1 MERWVRL
8 GVIANNLIVLGR
20 AGQRTAGDLEERRTR
35 CDAQIEDDR
44 NERTRRDRKRSPL
57 RIDALRHSRNG
68 EVVRASVK
76 DRGWAGEAKYQALLA
91 VAQAANS
98 RRDLSSVLDAV
109 AGALEDLVPIDLI
122 GVVTHEPAG
131 VRARAIYF
139 RRAPRDSGESQDAY
153 VRRFSE
159 GAGATG
165 DRWEHTPFLRDA
177 MERDRKTLV
186 LDHVRTDPR
195 LAGAGMTR
203 AGAECAV
210 LLPLT
215 MGDEFVAAMVVCR
228 TKPLPFAPDEVAILE
243 DVARP
248 VATAVA
254 NALAFEEIQK
264 LRSQLEDENVALREE
279 IAATAAAAGGIIGAS
294 PGLRQVLERVASVA
308 ATDSTVLITGET
320 GTGKELLARA
330 IHAGSPRANRAMVKV
345 NCAALPEGLVASE
358 LFGHEKGA
366 FTGALERRR
375 GRFELAAGGTIFLD
389 EVGELPPPVQVALLR
404 VLQER
409 EFERVGGSETLRTD
423 ARVVAATNRDLEQA
437 AREGKFRSDLFFRLN
452 VFPIRVPPLRERAE
466 DIPILAEYWAS
477 RYSRKLGKPVRAID
491 AAAMAALSR
500 VCLAGQHPR
509 VAERRRARGHP
520 RSGKRPR
527 PLRFR
532 ASQPRF
538 RSCSPQT
545 GWHQR

>member
-1 MERWVRL
+1 V
-8 GVIANNLIVLGR
+8 
-20 AGQRTAGDLEERRTR
+20 
-35 CDAQIEDDR
+35 
-44 NERTRRDRKRSPL
+44 
-57 RIDALRHSRNG
+57 
-68 EVVRASVK
+68 SVK

-122 GVVTHEPAG
+122 GVVTHEPAV

-139 RRAPRDSGESQDAY
+139 RRAPRTSGESPDAY

-159 GAGATG
+159 AAGATR

-195 LAGAGMTR
+195 LAGAGMTQV
-203 AGAECAV
+203 GAECAV

-254 NALAFEEIQK
+254 NALAFQEIQK

-279 IAATAAAAGGIIGAS
+279 IAATAAAAGGIIGTS

-404 VLQER
+404 VLQEL

-491 AAAMAALSR
+491 AAAMAALSAYAWPGNIRELQNVVERAVILARENVLGLSDFELPSVGSDVARPRHGGASDERQQIEEALAASRGR
-500 VCLAGQHPR
+500 VYGVEGA
-509 VAERRRARGHP
+509 AEMLGVPPSTLEARIRRLGIDKHAFRRRVP
-520 RSGKRPR
+520 RR
-527 PLRFR
+527 
-532 ASQPRF
+532 
-538 RSCSPQT
+538 
-545 GWHQR
+545 